1 MAKSCSFLGIGI
13 TNVFQNFIW
22 RSNFLQFTVKKTAL
36 HKSLTIWPQLVR
48 TYSAVYCTLGAKRVR
63 APLSNDTA
71 ENRPVCIRKQS
82 STLFAGI
89 YYSRLAK
96 PARLQ
101 LAAGIALLPPP
112 PPPPGAHAYEVAC
125 EVNTVINCICNLYK
139 YICSTSREIYKA
151 LMLIKIHRTLLQYV
165 FSFQN
170 INNYIYVCYCK
181 NL

>member
-1 MAKSCSFLGIGI
+1 M
-13 TNVFQNFIW
+13 
-22 RSNFLQFTVKKTAL
+22 TAT
-36 HKSLTIWPQLVR
+36 S
-48 TYSAVYCTLGAKRVR
+48 TYVQYTAVYCTLGAKRVR

-96 PARLQ
+96 PAPLQ
-101 LAAGIALLPPP
+101 LAAGIALLPP

-139 YICSTSREIYKA
+139 YICSTTREVYKA
-151 LMLIKIHRTLLQYV
+151 LTCKFTTIKRILFIFVTV
-165 FSFQN
+165 K
-170 INNYIYVCYCK
+170 IYK
-181 NL
+181 